1 MKHIPEP
8 ERKIDNNRRICI
20 PFDGS
25 SLAET
30 FYYTTLCKVNPNI
43 IINPVKTNPNAYN
56 IASVFKNIA
65 TIEEIDEYKWN
76 DFTWYAPRLQLAHTV
91 FNILDMAGVES
102 QDYIPYI
109 KLDEEEI
116 NWGLK
121 FCSQFDKPPIVFC
134 PIAGGYHKNCAN
146 ALGRMLGKEK
156 WDMILKELS
165 KKYTILYF
173 ARKNNS
179 YKIDNAVEC
188 TDFPIRNQC
197 SIMRACGKF
206 LGIES
211 GLTHAA
217 IASGAFCHV
226 AIPSLGYHQGILY
239 SNFAYVPEMWKFEQ
253 SRVKYYLFDN
263 YLDILNYF

>member
-1 MKHIPEP
+1 MKYIPEP

-43 IINPVKTNPNAYN
+43 VINPVKTNPNAYN

-91 FNILDMAGVES
+91 FNVLDMAGVQS

-134 PIAGGYHKNCAN
+134 PIAGGYHKNCPN
-146 ALGRMLGKEK
+146 ALGRMLNKEK
-156 WDMILKELS
+156 WDIILKELS

-179 YKIDNAVEC
+179 YKIDNAVKC
-188 TDFPIRNQC
+188 TDFLIRNQC

-226 AIPSLGYHQGILY
+226 VIPSFGYHEGILY
-239 SNFAYVPEMWKFEQ
+239 SNFAYIPEMWKFEQ

-263 YLDILNYF
+263 YLDILSYF